1 MSLAAAGL
9 SAESNNPQTLEE
21 GAEEAAAKED
31 EESVEHLYGLSSHQ
45 DSNCVTFIASLLPFS
60 SSKYVPSRHGRI
72 DSSRHL
78 EKIFSLPSVRFSTRP
93 VTAHYFARNQ
103 SLRHSPLP
111 LDCKKERTSQYF
123 MQINIYLGQTSLP
136 LFVPHLQLAVFFF
149 RSFTRRPAH
158 SVDVGFQD
166 IMPSATSLSFRSIW
180 NKFGNCTPLLPTVP
194 LYCILQCLVVVY
206 FPFILT
212 CRRRSM
218 LVSKILCHLL
228 EHCFIVRPGT
238 RVEIAPH
245 SLPPCL

>member
-60 SSKYVPSRHGRI
+60 SSKYVPSRHSRI

-123 MQINIYLGQTSLP
+123 MQINIHLVQTLLP
-136 LFVPHLQLAVFFF
+136 LCRILSLLSSSSAPLPVGPLA
-149 RSFTRRPAH
+149 
-158 SVDVGFQD
+158 
-166 IMPSATSLSFRSIW
+166 
-180 NKFGNCTPLLPTVP
+180 
-194 LYCILQCLVVVY
+194 
-206 FPFILT
+206 
-212 CRRRSM
+212 RSM
-218 LVSKILCHLL
+218 LGFKTSCHLL
-228 EHCFIVRPGT
+228 RH
-238 RVEIAPH
+238 
-245 SLPPCL
+245 